1 MRIIL
6 FVQSSFSSLY
16 ISLFTKYF
24 IGIVFH
30 DKTYTLATAAVA
42 NTRKLNIEYYNLYNC
57 KPFFLGTNGVINH

>member
-16 ISLFTKYF
+16 ITLFTLFYRDYF
-24 IGIVFH
+24 H
-30 DKTYTLATAAVA
+30 NKTYTLATAAVA